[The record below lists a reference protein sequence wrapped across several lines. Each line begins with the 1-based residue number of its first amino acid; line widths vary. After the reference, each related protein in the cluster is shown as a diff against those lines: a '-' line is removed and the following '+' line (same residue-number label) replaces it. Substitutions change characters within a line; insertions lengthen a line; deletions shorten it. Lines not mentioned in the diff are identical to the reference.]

1 MTKREQLIED
11 AREFWLSTEPS
22 STMFEVMVD
31 FAEKVSGEKWA
42 ESTNNLINGVGD
54 HVEDASG

>member
-31 FAEKVSGEKWA
+31 FAIKVRDEAIQSL
-42 ESTNNLINGVGD
+42 ND